1 MHSKPILLRSRRL
14 PLIVAKILPISRSW
28 VTARA
33 PEPEACHLAGRAT
46 VQARRMYTHP
56 HRPTFLSRRLQVRHL
71 RSVHRHMLHLPST
84 IVGDEVDQ
92 RLLLTRPLPRHS
104 TSPHPAILQRVRDTL
119 PHHHLSL
126 QLRLVIAHNPHHSAR
141 HLPATRQPVR
151 LSVPRPHAILRPPLH
166 KYPRRRR
173 SILRLPLLLHPH
185 QNTRPRLRR
194 IPRLPRRTRLL
205 LRLTAPPP
213 LNGHRLVLRS
223 RMGRTAVAIPTAHH
237 HPGIEACSDWLWLSL
252 IFVAVSMVL
261 LLI

>member
-151 LSVPRPHAILRPPLH
+151 LSVPRPHAVRVYVSLTLFYVLNTPHATDSPSKSCFNLDCFFLTH
-166 KYPRRRR
+166 YSLSPR
-173 SILRLPLLLHPH
+173 SLL
-185 QNTRPRLRR
+185 
-194 IPRLPRRTRLL
+194 
-205 LRLTAPPP
+205 
-213 LNGHRLVLRS
+213 
-223 RMGRTAVAIPTAHH
+223 
-237 HPGIEACSDWLWLSL
+237 
-252 IFVAVSMVL
+252 
-261 LLI
+261 